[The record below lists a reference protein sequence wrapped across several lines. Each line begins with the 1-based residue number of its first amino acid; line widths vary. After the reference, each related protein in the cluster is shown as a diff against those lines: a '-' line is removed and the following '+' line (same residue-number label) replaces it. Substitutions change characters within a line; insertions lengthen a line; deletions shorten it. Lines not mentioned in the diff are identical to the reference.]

1 MRINKYVSLASG
13 ISRRKVDILLKER
26 RIKINNQLAIV
37 GQQVQPNDLIY
48 LNNKILKIPKFT
60 TIILNKPTGYVVS
73 RNGQGSKTVYDLI
86 PKELTNLNPVGRLDK
101 NSSGLLILTND
112 GELANNLSHPRFIK
126 QKVYIINTDKKISEK
141 DLNAINKGVKL
152 SDGISYMTISIYK
165 DSGYKIT
172 MHEGKNR
179 QIRRTL
185 EHLGYKVKSLH
196 RIKFASYDL
205 SDLQLGAYREI
216 NIDDN

>member
-37 GQQVQPNDLIY
+37 GQQVQPNDLVY

-86 PKELTNLNPVGRLDK
+86 PKELSNLNPVGRLDK

>member
-37 GQQVQPNDLIY
+37 GQQVQPNDLVY

-86 PKELTNLNPVGRLDK
+86 PKELSNLNPVGRLDK

-165 DSGYKIT
+165 DSGYKIK